1 MVVLILLSSC
11 MPINNF
17 ISVEVKE
24 RLLSFPSGYYNH
36 VVYID
41 GRIIGFAE
49 KYNLP
54 KEEQVSFAYEGD
66 KNFTNFNPENDP
78 KCIIYS
84 YFQVVSMLPDG
95 RLGLLKECHD
105 DSASTGFL
113 STNRSIYAY
122 DWHTGEL
129 ERLVAGKLTQASN
142 PKFYTWNPDMTLGI
156 QETNSGWQG
165 TIYWIAPE
173 GMSPMDIQFEAR
185 GFSLNLKD
193 HLEGKEH
200 TGLIGSPAWSPDG
213 KTIAFFAST
222 YGVREKPLPKFNV
235 SYDLYFM
242 NSVTLKPEQELM
254 NVADAGK
261 IVWSPN
267 NDYLLFRGCIGRQ
280 LICGLW
286 RYRISDKMLSL
297 VKEGEFADY
306 IWIANEKIIAIRFT
320 DESYTQSQIWEYLLS
335 GENPSDLK

>member
-173 GMSPMDIQFEAR
+173 GMSPMDIQKDLHHGGLFTSHILLVFLLLTHLLLR
-185 GFSLNLKD
+185 LFLRRLQQPTNNGCGF
-193 HLEGKEH
+193 
-200 TGLIGSPAWSPDG
+200 
-213 KTIAFFAST
+213 
-222 YGVREKPLPKFNV
+222 
-235 SYDLYFM
+235 
-242 NSVTLKPEQELM
+242 
-254 NVADAGK
+254 
-261 IVWSPN
+261 
-267 NDYLLFRGCIGRQ
+267 IGRE
-280 LICGLW
+280 
-286 RYRISDKMLSL
+286 R
-297 VKEGEFADY
+297 
-306 IWIANEKIIAIRFT
+306 N
-320 DESYTQSQIWEYLLS
+320 S
-335 GENPSDLK
+335 GWN